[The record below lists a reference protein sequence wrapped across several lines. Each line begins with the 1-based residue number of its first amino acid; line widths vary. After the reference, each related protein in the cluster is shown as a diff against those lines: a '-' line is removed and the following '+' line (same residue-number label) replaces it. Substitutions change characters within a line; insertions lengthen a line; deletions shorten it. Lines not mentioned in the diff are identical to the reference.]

1 MHISVNDYMD
11 DTNEIFFNENIKSV
25 NKVVELL
32 LLTCAAVPVAF
43 TILTLIKIW
52 RVPHSYSAL
61 MFFYSVFCF
70 VIAHWLNRFPKTQK
84 IGMYFGIIAAALFV
98 ELLAVKNIIQ
108 VNITYAAV
116 PFLSCL
122 YFNKRVT
129 VTSTLT
135 SFALMV
141 FALFIRSKTVL
152 TVMATDVQLHTPQ
165 TWFIS
170 TLVGY
175 SIEFLFIFLIALTM
189 ANRSHKAIEL
199 LHSQNVNLQKTQDM
213 IIGFV
218 ASCLGSHDLFT
229 GRHVQHTKHYV
240 RIIATKLRDLGY
252 YRDILTDETIHLY
265 ETAAFLHDIG
275 KIHVPEGVLN
285 KIGKFTEEE
294 YNVMKSHPV
303 EGKRLLEQ
311 LPKIGDGEFNKIAI
325 DMAFCHHEKWDGS
338 GYPCGLK
345 GEEIPLSARIM
356 AAADVM
362 DALISKRL
370 YKEPFTINEAIDIFN
385 DSVSKNFEPCIVE
398 ATIACQMEIAELA
411 KTFKMQEAET
421 EKQEVEWW
429 ENYHN
434 SIKKFET

>member
-1 MHISVNDYMD
+1 M
-11 DTNEIFFNENIKSV
+11 NETEDFFNENIRSV
-25 NKVVELL
+25 NKVVEIII
-32 LLTCAAVPVAF
+32 LTCAAVPLAF
-43 TILTLIKIW
+43 CILTLCGIW
-52 RVPHSYSAL
+52 RVPHTYSASIFSYSICC
-61 MFFYSVFCF
+61 FF
-70 VIAHWLNRFPKTQK
+70 IAHWLNKFQKTQK
-84 IGMYFGIIAAALFV
+84 VGMYFGIISTALFV
-98 ELLAVKNIIQ
+98 ELLAVRNIIQ

-122 YFNKRVT
+122 YFNKKIT
-129 VTSTLT
+129 ITSTIT
-135 SFALMV
+135 SFLLMV
-141 FALFIRSKTVL
+141 LALFIRSKTVL
-152 TVMATDVQLHTPQ
+152 SVMATDVQVHTPH

-175 SIEFLFIFLIALTM
+175 SIEFLFIFLMAITM

-199 LHSQNVNLQKTQDM
+199 LHTQNQNLQNTQDM

-240 RIIATKLRDLGY
+240 KIIATKLRDLGY
-252 YRDILTDETIHLY
+252 YQDILTDETIHLY

-275 KIHVPEGVLN
+275 KIHIPEGVLN
-285 KIGKFTEEE
+285 KIGKFTEED
-294 YNVMKSHPV
+294 YKVMKTHPV

-311 LPKIGDGEFNKIAI
+311 LPKIGDGRFNQIAI
-325 DMAFCHHEKWDGS
+325 DMAFCHHEKWDGT
-338 GYPCGLK
+338 GYPRGLK
-345 GEEIPLSARIM
+345 GTEIPLCGRIM

-385 DSVSKNFEPCIVE
+385 ESVEKQFEPCIVE
-398 ATIACQMEIAELA
+398 ATKACQQEIEELA
-411 KTFKMQEAET
+411 RSFKMQEAET
-421 EKQEVEWW
+421 EKQEVEWC

-434 SIKKFET
+434 SMKKFEA

>member
-1 MHISVNDYMD
+1 M
-11 DTNEIFFNENIKSV
+11 NETEDFFNENIRSV
-25 NKVVELL
+25 NKVVEIII
-32 LLTCAAVPVAF
+32 LTCAAVPLAF
-43 TILTLIKIW
+43 CILTLCGIW
-52 RVPHSYSAL
+52 RVPHTYSASIFSYSICC
-61 MFFYSVFCF
+61 FFV
-70 VIAHWLNRFPKTQK
+70 AHSLNKFQKTQK
-84 IGMYFGIIAAALFV
+84 VGMYFGIISTALFV
-98 ELLAVKNIIQ
+98 ELLAVRNIIQ

-122 YFNKRVT
+122 YFNKKIT
-129 VTSTLT
+129 ITSTIT
-135 SFALMV
+135 SFLLMV
-141 FALFIRSKTVL
+141 LALFIRSKTVL
-152 TVMATDVQLHTPQ
+152 SVMATDVQVHTPH

-175 SIEFLFIFLIALTM
+175 SIEFLFIFLMAITM

-199 LHSQNVNLQKTQDM
+199 LHTQNQNLQNTQDM

-240 RIIATKLRDLGY
+240 KIIATKLRDLGY
-252 YRDILTDETIHLY
+252 YQDILTDETIHLY

-275 KIHVPEGVLN
+275 KIHIPEGVLN
-285 KIGKFTEEE
+285 KIGKFTEED
-294 YNVMKSHPV
+294 YKVMKTHPV

-311 LPKIGDGEFNKIAI
+311 LPKIGDGRFNQIAI
-325 DMAFCHHEKWDGS
+325 DMAFCHHEKWDGT
-338 GYPCGLK
+338 GYPRGLK
-345 GEEIPLSARIM
+345 GTEIPLCGRIM

-385 DSVSKNFEPCIVE
+385 ESVEKQFEPCIVE
-398 ATIACQMEIAELA
+398 ATKACQQEIEELA
-411 KTFKMQEAET
+411 RSFKMQEAET

-434 SIKKFET
+434 SMKKFEA

>member
-1 MHISVNDYMD
+1 MMND
-11 DTNEIFFNENIKSV
+11 TSELFFNENIRSV
-25 NKVVELL
+25 NKVVEIL
-32 LLTCAAVPVAF
+32 LLTCAVVPVAF
-43 TILTLIKIW
+43 CILTLCGIW
-52 RVPHSYSAL
+52 RVPHSYSASI
-61 MFFYSVFCF
+61 FSYSIMCF
-70 VIAHWLNRFPKTQK
+70 LISHWLNKSPKTQK
-84 IGMYFGIIAAALFV
+84 IGMYAGIIFTALFV
-98 ELLAVKNIIQ
+98 ELLAVRNIIQ

-122 YFNKRVT
+122 YFNKKIT
-129 VTSTLT
+129 ITSTIT

-152 TVMATDVQLHTPQ
+152 TVMATDVQVHTPQ

-189 ANRSHKAIEL
+189 AKRSHKAIEL
-199 LHSQNVNLQKTQDM
+199 LHTQNQNLQNTQDM

-240 RIIATKLRDLGY
+240 RIIASKLRELGY
-252 YRDILTDETIHLY
+252 YRDVLTDENIHLY

-275 KIHVPEGVLN
+275 KIHIPEGVLN
-285 KIGKFTEEE
+285 KIGKFTEED
-294 YNVMKSHPV
+294 YKVMKTHPV

-311 LPKIGDGEFNKIAI
+311 LPKIGDGRFNQIAI
-325 DMAFCHHEKWDGS
+325 DMAFTHHEKWDGT
-338 GYPCGLK
+338 GYPRGLK
-345 GEEIPLSARIM
+345 GEEIPLCGRIM

-370 YKEPFTINEAIDIFN
+370 YKEPFTINEAINIFN
-385 DSVSKNFEPCIVE
+385 ESIEKQFEPCIVE
-398 ATIACQMEIAELA
+398 ATKACHAEIEELA
-411 KTFKMQEAET
+411 GTFKKQEAET

-434 SIKKFET
+434 SMKKYEEK

>member
-1 MHISVNDYMD
+1 MD
-11 DTNEIFFNENIKSV
+11 ETNEIFFDENISAV
-25 NKVVELL
+25 NKVVEIL
-32 LLTCAAVPVAF
+32 LLTCAVVPIAF
-43 TILTLIKIW
+43 CILTLCKIW

-61 MFFYSVFCF
+61 MFSYSVVVFF
-70 VIAHWLNRFPKTQK
+70 IAHNLNKFPNLRKL
-84 IGMYFGIIAAALFV
+84 GMYFGITCTAVFV
-98 ELLAVKNIIQ
+98 ELLAIKNIIQ

-122 YFNKRVT
+122 YFNRKIT
-129 VTSTLT
+129 ITSTIT

-141 FALFIRSKTVL
+141 VALFLRSRAVL
-152 TVMATDVQLHTPQ
+152 DIMATDIQVHTPN

-170 TLVGY
+170 SLVGY

-189 ANRSHKAIEL
+189 ANRSRKAIEL
-199 LHSQNVNLQKTQDM
+199 LQTQNLNLQKTQDM

-240 RIIATKLRDLGY
+240 KIIALKLRELGY
-252 YRDILTDETIHLY
+252 YQDELTDETIHLY

-285 KIGKFTEEE
+285 KIGKFTEED
-294 YNVMKSHPV
+294 YNVMKTHPV

-311 LPKIGDGEFNKIAI
+311 LPKIGDGQFNKIAI
-325 DMAFCHHEKWDGS
+325 DMAFCHHEKWDGT
-338 GYPCGLK
+338 GYPRGLK
-345 GEEIPLSARIM
+345 GEEIPLCARIM

-370 YKEPFTINEAIDIFN
+370 YKEPFTIDEAIVIFN
-385 DSVSKNFEPCIVE
+385 DSVSISFEPCIVQ
-398 ATIACQMEIAELA
+398 ATIECQREIKELA
-411 KTFKMQEAET
+411 RAFKMQEAET
-421 EKQEVEWW
+421 EKKEVEWW
-429 ENYHN
+429 QNYHN
-434 SIKKFET
+434 SVTKYS

>member
-1 MHISVNDYMD
+1 M
-11 DTNEIFFNENIKSV
+11 NETEDFFNENIRSV
-25 NKVVELL
+25 NKVVEIII
-32 LLTCAAVPVAF
+32 LTCAAVPLAF
-43 TILTLIKIW
+43 CILTLCGIW
-52 RVPHSYSAL
+52 RVPHTYSASIFSYSICC
-61 MFFYSVFCF
+61 FC
-70 VIAHWLNRFPKTQK
+70 IAHWLNKFQKTQK
-84 IGMYFGIIAAALFV
+84 VGMYFGIISTALFV
-98 ELLAVKNIIQ
+98 ELLAVRNIIQ

-122 YFNKRVT
+122 YFNKKIT
-129 VTSTLT
+129 ITSTIT
-135 SFALMV
+135 SFLLMV
-141 FALFIRSKTVL
+141 LALFIRSKTVL
-152 TVMATDVQLHTPQ
+152 SVMATDVQVHTPH

-175 SIEFLFIFLIALTM
+175 SIEFLFIFLMAITM

-199 LHSQNVNLQKTQDM
+199 LHTQNQNLQNTQDM

-240 RIIATKLRDLGY
+240 KIIATKLRDLGY
-252 YRDILTDETIHLY
+252 YQDILTDETIHLY

-275 KIHVPEGVLN
+275 KIHIPEGVLN
-285 KIGKFTEEE
+285 KIGKFTEED
-294 YNVMKSHPV
+294 YKVMKTHPV

-311 LPKIGDGEFNKIAI
+311 LPKIGDGRFNQIAI
-325 DMAFCHHEKWDGS
+325 DMAFCHHEKWDGT
-338 GYPCGLK
+338 GYPRGLK
-345 GEEIPLSARIM
+345 GTEIPLCGRIM

-385 DSVSKNFEPCIVE
+385 ESVEKQFEPCIVE
-398 ATIACQMEIAELA
+398 ATKACQQEIEELA
-411 KTFKMQEAET
+411 RSFKMQEAET

-434 SIKKFET
+434 SMKKFEA

>member
-1 MHISVNDYMD
+1 MND
-11 DTNEIFFNENIKSV
+11 TTELFFNENIRSV
-25 NKVVELL
+25 NKVVEILI
-32 LLTCAAVPVAF
+32 LTCAVVPVSF
-43 TILTLIKIW
+43 CILTLCGIW

-61 MFFYSVFCF
+61 MFSYSVLCF
-70 VIAHWLNRFPKTQK
+70 FIAHALNRSWRTQN
-84 IGMYFGIIAAALFV
+84 IGMYFGIIATALFV
-98 ELLAVKNIIQ
+98 ELLAVKNIIS

-122 YFNKRVT
+122 YFNRKIT
-129 VTSTLT
+129 ITSTLT
-135 SFALMV
+135 AFALMV
-141 FALFIRSKTVL
+141 FALFLRSRTVL
-152 TVMATDVQLHTPQ
+152 TVMATDVQVHTPH

-170 TLVGY
+170 SLVGY
-175 SIEFLFIFLIALTM
+175 SVEFLFIFLLALTM

-199 LHSQNVNLQKTQDM
+199 LHTQNVNLQNTQDM

-240 RIIATKLRDLGY
+240 KIIATKLRDLGY
-252 YRDILTDETIHLY
+252 YTDVLTDETIHLY

-275 KIHVPEGVLN
+275 KIHIPEGVLN
-285 KIGKFTEEE
+285 KIGKFTEED
-294 YNVMKSHPV
+294 YKVMKTHPV

-311 LPKIGDGEFNKIAI
+311 LPKIGDGRFNQIAI
-325 DMAFCHHEKWDGS
+325 DMAFCHHEKWDGT
-338 GYPCGLK
+338 GYPRGLK
-345 GEEIPLSARIM
+345 GEEIPLCGRIM

-370 YKEPFTINEAIDIFN
+370 YKEPFTINEALNIFN
-385 DSVSKNFEPCIVE
+385 DSIEKQFEPCIVE
-398 ATIACQMEIAELA
+398 ATKACQSEIEQLA
-411 KTFKMQEAET
+411 RTFKMQEAET

-434 SIKKFET
+434 SMKKYDT

>member
-1 MHISVNDYMD
+1 MND
-11 DTNEIFFNENIKSV
+11 TTELFFNENIRSV
-25 NKVVELL
+25 NKVVEILI
-32 LLTCAAVPVAF
+32 LTCAVVPVSF
-43 TILTLIKIW
+43 CILTLCGIW

-61 MFFYSVFCF
+61 MFSYSVLCF
-70 VIAHWLNRFPKTQK
+70 FIAHALNRSWRTQN
-84 IGMYFGIIAAALFV
+84 IGMYFGIIATALFV
-98 ELLAVKNIIQ
+98 ELLAVKNIIS

-122 YFNKRVT
+122 YFNRKIT
-129 VTSTLT
+129 ITSTLT
-135 SFALMV
+135 AFALMV
-141 FALFIRSKTVL
+141 FALFLRSRTVL
-152 TVMATDVQLHTPQ
+152 TVMATDVQVHTPH

-170 TLVGY
+170 SLVGY
-175 SIEFLFIFLIALTM
+175 SVEFLFIFLLALTM

-199 LHSQNVNLQKTQDM
+199 LHTQNVNLQNTQDM

-240 RIIATKLRDLGY
+240 KIIATKLRDLGY
-252 YRDILTDETIHLY
+252 YTDVLTDETIHLY

-275 KIHVPEGVLN
+275 KIHIPEGVLN
-285 KIGKFTEEE
+285 KIGKFTEEDF
-294 YNVMKSHPV
+294 NVMKTHPA

-311 LPKIGDGEFNKIAI
+311 LPKIGDGRFNQIAI
-325 DMAFCHHEKWDGS
+325 DMAFCHHEKWDGT
-338 GYPCGLK
+338 GYPRGLK
-345 GEEIPLSARIM
+345 GEEIPLCGRIM

-385 DSVSKNFEPCIVE
+385 DLIEKQFEPCIVE
-398 ATIACQMEIAELA
+398 ATKACQSEIEQLA
-411 KTFKMQEAET
+411 RTFKMQEAET

-434 SIKKFET
+434 SMKKYDT

>member
-1 MHISVNDYMD
+1 MT
-11 DTNEIFFNENIKSV
+11 DTTELFFNENIRSV
-25 NKVVELL
+25 NKVVEILI
-32 LLTCAAVPVAF
+32 LTCAVVPVAF
-43 TILTLIKIW
+43 CILTLCKIW
-52 RVPHSYSAL
+52 RVPHEYSAMMFSYS
-61 MFFYSVFCF
+61 FVSF
-70 VIAHWLNRFPKTQK
+70 VIAHWLNKFPKTQK
-84 IGMYFGIIAAALFV
+84 VGMYFGIICTAVFV
-98 ELLAVKNIIQ
+98 ELLAIRNIIQ

-122 YFNKRVT
+122 YFNKKIT
-129 VTSTLT
+129 ITSTIT

-141 FALFIRSKTVL
+141 LALFIRSKTVL
-152 TVMATDVQLHTPQ
+152 TVMATDVQVHTPH

-170 TLVGY
+170 TMVGY

-189 ANRSHKAIEL
+189 AKRSHKAIEL
-199 LHSQNVNLQKTQDM
+199 LHTQNQNLQNTQDM

-240 RIIATKLRDLGY
+240 RIIATKLRELGY
-252 YRDILTDETIHLY
+252 YTDVLTDETIHLY

-275 KIHVPEGVLN
+275 KIHIPEGVLN
-285 KIGKFTEEE
+285 KIGKFTEED
-294 YNVMKSHPV
+294 YKVMKTHPV

-311 LPKIGDGEFNKIAI
+311 LPKIGDGRFNKIAI
-325 DMAFCHHEKWDGS
+325 DMAFCHHEKWDGT
-338 GYPCGLK
+338 GYPRGLK
-345 GEEIPLSARIM
+345 GEEIPLSGRIM

-385 DSVSKNFEPCIVE
+385 ESISKQFEPCIVE
-398 ATIACQMEIAELA
+398 ATKACQEEIEELA
-411 KTFKMQEAET
+411 RTFKKQEAES

-434 SIKKFET
+434 SMKKYDT

>member
-1 MHISVNDYMD
+1 MT
-11 DTNEIFFNENIKSV
+11 DTTELFFNENIRSV
-25 NKVVELL
+25 NKVVEILI
-32 LLTCAAVPVAF
+32 LTCAVVPVAVC
-43 TILTLIKIW
+43 ILTLCKIW
-52 RVPHSYSAL
+52 RVPPEYSAMMFSYS
-61 MFFYSVFCF
+61 FVSF
-70 VIAHWLNRFPKTQK
+70 VIAHWLNKFPKTQK
-84 IGMYFGIIAAALFV
+84 VGMYFGIICTAVFV
-98 ELLAVKNIIQ
+98 ELLAIRNIIQ

-122 YFNKRVT
+122 YFNKKIT
-129 VTSTLT
+129 ITSTIT
-135 SFALMV
+135 SFGLMV
-141 FALFIRSKTVL
+141 LALFIRSKTVL
-152 TVMATDVQLHTPQ
+152 TVMATDVQVHTPH

-170 TLVGY
+170 TMVGY

-189 ANRSHKAIEL
+189 AKRSHKAIEL
-199 LHSQNVNLQKTQDM
+199 LHTQNQNLQNTQDM

-240 RIIATKLRDLGY
+240 RIIATKLRELGY
-252 YRDILTDETIHLY
+252 YTDVLTDETIHLY

-275 KIHVPEGVLN
+275 KIHIPEGVLN
-285 KIGKFTEEE
+285 KIGKFTEED
-294 YNVMKSHPV
+294 YKVMKTHPV

-311 LPKIGDGEFNKIAI
+311 LPKIGDGRFNKIAI
-325 DMAFCHHEKWDGS
+325 DMAFCHHEKWDGT
-338 GYPCGLK
+338 GYPRGLK
-345 GEEIPLSARIM
+345 GEEIPLSGRIM

-385 DSVSKNFEPCIVE
+385 ESISKQFEPCIVE
-398 ATIACQMEIAELA
+398 ATKACQEEIEELA
-411 KTFKMQEAET
+411 RTFKKQEAET

-434 SIKKFET
+434 SMKKFDT

>member
-1 MHISVNDYMD
+1 M
-11 DTNEIFFNENIKSV
+11 NETEDFFNENIRSV
-25 NKVVELL
+25 NKVVEIII
-32 LLTCAAVPVAF
+32 LTCAAVPLAF
-43 TILTLIKIW
+43 CILTLCGIW
-52 RVPHSYSAL
+52 RVPHTYSASIFSYSICC
-61 MFFYSVFCF
+61 FF
-70 VIAHWLNRFPKTQK
+70 IAHWLNKFQKTQK
-84 IGMYFGIIAAALFV
+84 VGMYFGIISTALFV
-98 ELLAVKNIIQ
+98 ELLAVRNIIQ

-122 YFNKRVT
+122 YFNKKIT
-129 VTSTLT
+129 ITSTIT
-135 SFALMV
+135 SFLLMV
-141 FALFIRSKTVL
+141 LALFIRSKTVL
-152 TVMATDVQLHTPQ
+152 SVMATDVQVHTPH

-175 SIEFLFIFLIALTM
+175 SIEFLFIFLMAITM

-199 LHSQNVNLQKTQDM
+199 LHTQNQNLQNTQDM

-240 RIIATKLRDLGY
+240 KIIATKLRDLGY
-252 YRDILTDETIHLY
+252 YQDILTDETIHLY

-275 KIHVPEGVLN
+275 KIHIPEGVLN
-285 KIGKFTEEE
+285 KIGKFTEED
-294 YNVMKSHPV
+294 YKVMKTHPV

-311 LPKIGDGEFNKIAI
+311 LPKIGDGRFNQIAI
-325 DMAFCHHEKWDGS
+325 DMAFCHHEKWDGT
-338 GYPCGLK
+338 GYPRGLK
-345 GEEIPLSARIM
+345 GTEIPLCGRIM

-385 DSVSKNFEPCIVE
+385 ESVEKQFEPCIVE
-398 ATIACQMEIAELA
+398 ATKACQQEIEELA
-411 KTFKMQEAET
+411 RSFKMQEAET

-434 SIKKFET
+434 SMKKFEA

>member
-1 MHISVNDYMD
+1 MMN
-11 DTNEIFFNENIKSV
+11 DTNEIFFDENIRSV
-25 NKVVELL
+25 NKVVEILL
-32 LLTCAAVPVAF
+32 LSCAIVPLSFYV
-43 TILTLIKIW
+43 LTLLKIW

-61 MFFYSVFCF
+61 MFAYSILAFF
-70 VIAHWLNRFPKTQK
+70 IAHNLNKYSETRK
-84 IGMYFGIIAAALFV
+84 IGMYFGIICAAVFV

-122 YFNKRVT
+122 YFNKKIT
-129 VTSTLT
+129 VTSTIT

-141 FALFIRSKTVL
+141 VALFIRSRTVL
-152 TVMATDVQLHTPQ
+152 QVMATDLQVHTPT

-175 SIEFLFIFLIALTM
+175 SIEFVFIFLIALTM
-189 ANRSHKAIEL
+189 ANRSHKAIQL
-199 LHSQNVNLQKTQDM
+199 LQTQNSNLQNTQEM

-240 RIIATKLRDLGY
+240 KIIATKLRDSGY
-252 YRDILTDETIHLY
+252 YQDILTDETIHLY

-285 KIGKFTEEE
+285 KIGKFTKEDYE
-294 YNVMKSHPV
+294 VMKSHPV
-303 EGKRLLEQ
+303 EGKRLLDQ
-311 LPKIGDGEFNKIAI
+311 LPKIGDGQFNKISI

-338 GYPCGLK
+338 GYPRGLK
-345 GEEIPLSARIM
+345 GEEIPLCARIM

-370 YKEPFTINEAIDIFN
+370 YKDPFTIKEAIDIFN
-385 DSVSKNFEPCIVE
+385 ESIGRDFEPCIAQ
-398 ATIACQMEIAELA
+398 ATIDCQAEIEELA
-411 KTFKMQEAET
+411 KSFKMQEAES
-421 EKQEVEWW
+421 EQKEVEWW
-429 ENYHN
+429 QNYHN
-434 SIKKFET
+434 SMKKYE

>member
-1 MHISVNDYMD
+1 MND
-11 DTNEIFFNENIKSV
+11 TTELFFNENIRSV
-25 NKVVELL
+25 NKVVEIL
-32 LLTCAAVPVAF
+32 LLTCAVVPVAF
-43 TILTLIKIW
+43 CILTLCGIW
-52 RVPHSYSAL
+52 RVPHGYSAL
-61 MFFYSVFCF
+61 MFSYSILCF
-70 VIAHWLNRFPKTQK
+70 AIAHGLNVSWRTQK
-84 IGMYFGIIAAALFV
+84 IGMYFGIITTALFV
-98 ELLAVKNIIQ
+98 ELLAVRNIIQ

-122 YFNKRVT
+122 YFNKKIT
-129 VTSTLT
+129 ITSTIT

-141 FALFIRSKTVL
+141 FALFIRSKTIL
-152 TVMATDVQLHTPQ
+152 TVMATDVQVHTPH

-189 ANRSHKAIEL
+189 AKRSHKAIEL
-199 LHSQNVNLQKTQDM
+199 LHSQNINLQNTQDM

-252 YRDILTDETIHLY
+252 YTDVLTDETIHLY

-275 KIHVPEGVLN
+275 KIHIPEGVLN
-285 KIGKFTEEE
+285 KIGKFTEED
-294 YNVMKSHPV
+294 YKVMKTHPA

-311 LPKIGDGEFNKIAI
+311 LPKIGDGRFNQIAI
-325 DMAFCHHEKWDGS
+325 DMAFCHHEKWDGT
-338 GYPCGLK
+338 GYPRGLK
-345 GEEIPLSARIM
+345 AEEIPLCGRIM

-385 DSVSKNFEPCIVE
+385 EEVEKQFEPCVVE
-398 ATIACQMEIAELA
+398 ATKACQADIEQLA

-434 SIKKFET
+434 SMKKFDV

>member
-1 MHISVNDYMD
+1 MMND
-11 DTNEIFFNENIKSV
+11 TSELFFNENIRSV
-25 NKVVELL
+25 NKVVEIL
-32 LLTCAAVPVAF
+32 LLTCAVVPVAF
-43 TILTLIKIW
+43 CILTLCGIW
-52 RVPHSYSAL
+52 RVPHSYSASI
-61 MFFYSVFCF
+61 FSYSIMCF
-70 VIAHWLNRFPKTQK
+70 LISHWLNKSPKTQK
-84 IGMYFGIIAAALFV
+84 IGMYAGIIFTALFV
-98 ELLAVKNIIQ
+98 ELLAVRNIIQ

-122 YFNKRVT
+122 YFNKKIT
-129 VTSTLT
+129 ITSTIT

-152 TVMATDVQLHTPQ
+152 TVMATDVQVHTPQ

-189 ANRSHKAIEL
+189 AKRSHKAIEL
-199 LHSQNVNLQKTQDM
+199 LHTQNQNLQNTQDM

-240 RIIATKLRDLGY
+240 RIIASKLRELGY
-252 YRDILTDETIHLY
+252 YRDVLTDENIHLY

-275 KIHVPEGVLN
+275 KIHIPEGVLN
-285 KIGKFTEEE
+285 KIGKFTEED
-294 YNVMKSHPV
+294 YKVMKTHPV

-311 LPKIGDGEFNKIAI
+311 LPKIGDGRFNQIAI
-325 DMAFCHHEKWDGS
+325 DMAFTHHEKWDGT
-338 GYPCGLK
+338 GYPRGLK
-345 GEEIPLSARIM
+345 GEEIPLCGRIM

-362 DALISKRL
+362 DAFISKRL
-370 YKEPFTINEAIDIFN
+370 YKEPFTINEAINIFN
-385 DSVSKNFEPCIVE
+385 ESIEKQFEPCIVE
-398 ATIACQMEIAELA
+398 ATKACQAEIEELA
-411 KTFKMQEAET
+411 RTFKKQEAET

-434 SIKKFET
+434 SMKKYEGEIK

>member
-1 MHISVNDYMD
+1 MND
-11 DTNEIFFNENIKSV
+11 TTELFFNENIRSV
-25 NKVVELL
+25 NKVVEILI
-32 LLTCAAVPVAF
+32 LTCAVVPVSF
-43 TILTLIKIW
+43 CILTLCGIW

-61 MFFYSVFCF
+61 MFSYSVLCF
-70 VIAHWLNRFPKTQK
+70 FIAHALNRSWRTQN
-84 IGMYFGIIAAALFV
+84 IGMYFGIIATALFV
-98 ELLAVKNIIQ
+98 ELLAVKNIIS

-122 YFNKRVT
+122 YFNRKIT
-129 VTSTLT
+129 ITSTLT
-135 SFALMV
+135 AFALMV
-141 FALFIRSKTVL
+141 FALFLRSRTVL
-152 TVMATDVQLHTPQ
+152 TVMATDVQVHTPH

-170 TLVGY
+170 SLVGY
-175 SIEFLFIFLIALTM
+175 SVEFLFIFLLALTM

-199 LHSQNVNLQKTQDM
+199 LHTQNVNLQNTQDM

-240 RIIATKLRDLGY
+240 KIIATKLRDLGY
-252 YRDILTDETIHLY
+252 YTDVLTDETIHLY

-275 KIHVPEGVLN
+275 KIHIPEGVLN
-285 KIGKFTEEE
+285 KIGKFTEED
-294 YNVMKSHPV
+294 YKVMKTHPV

-311 LPKIGDGEFNKIAI
+311 LPKIGDGRFNQIAI
-325 DMAFCHHEKWDGS
+325 DMAFCHHEKWDGT
-338 GYPCGLK
+338 GYPRGLK
-345 GEEIPLSARIM
+345 GEEIPLCGRIM

-370 YKEPFTINEAIDIFN
+370 YKEPFTINEALNIFN
-385 DSVSKNFEPCIVE
+385 DSIEKQFEPCIVE
-398 ATIACQMEIAELA
+398 ATKACQSEIEQLA
-411 KTFKMQEAET
+411 RTFKMQEAET

-434 SIKKFET
+434 SMKKFDV

>member
-1 MHISVNDYMD
+1 MND
-11 DTNEIFFNENIKSV
+11 TTEIFFNENIRSV
-25 NKVVELL
+25 NKVVEIL
-32 LLTCAAVPVAF
+32 LLTCAVVPLAF
-43 TILTLIKIW
+43 CILTLCGIW
-52 RVPHSYSAL
+52 RVPHSYSAV
-61 MFFYSVFCF
+61 MFSYSIVCF
-70 VIAHWLNRFPKTQK
+70 LIAHWLNRSPRTRK
-84 IGMYFGIIAAALFV
+84 IGTYFGIIATALFV
-98 ELLAVKNIIQ
+98 ELLALRNIIQ

-122 YFNKRVT
+122 YFNKKIT
-129 VTSTLT
+129 VTSTIT

-141 FALFIRSKTVL
+141 FALFIRSKTIL
-152 TVMATDVQLHTPQ
+152 TVMATDVQVHTPH

-175 SIEFLFIFLIALTM
+175 SVEFLFIFLLALTM

-199 LHSQNVNLQKTQDM
+199 LHTQNVNLQNTQDM

-240 RIIATKLRDLGY
+240 RIISTKLRELGY
-252 YRDILTDETIHLY
+252 YQDVLTDETIHLY

-275 KIHVPEGVLN
+275 KIHIPEGVLN
-285 KIGKFTEEE
+285 KIGKFTEED
-294 YNVMKSHPV
+294 YKVMKTHPV

-311 LPKIGDGEFNKIAI
+311 LPKIGDGRFNQIAI
-325 DMAFCHHEKWDGS
+325 DMAFTHHEKWDGT
-338 GYPCGLK
+338 GYPRGLK
-345 GEEIPLSARIM
+345 GTEIPLCGRIM

-385 DSVSKNFEPCIVE
+385 ESIEKQFEPCIVE
-398 ATIACQMEIAELA
+398 ATKACQEEIEQLA
-411 KTFKMQEAET
+411 RTFKMQEAET
-421 EKQEVEWW
+421 EKEEVEWW

-434 SIKKFET
+434 SMKKYEA

>member
-1 MHISVNDYMD
+1 M
-11 DTNEIFFNENIKSV
+11 NETEDFFNENIRSV
-25 NKVVELL
+25 NKVVEIII
-32 LLTCAAVPVAF
+32 LTCAAVPLAF
-43 TILTLIKIW
+43 CILTLCGIW
-52 RVPHSYSAL
+52 RVPHTYSASIFSYSICC
-61 MFFYSVFCF
+61 FF
-70 VIAHWLNRFPKTQK
+70 IAHWLNKFQKTQK
-84 IGMYFGIIAAALFV
+84 VGMYFGIISTALFV
-98 ELLAVKNIIQ
+98 ELLAVRNIIQ

-122 YFNKRVT
+122 YFNKKIT
-129 VTSTLT
+129 ITSTIT
-135 SFALMV
+135 SFLLMV
-141 FALFIRSKTVL
+141 LALFIRSKTVL
-152 TVMATDVQLHTPQ
+152 SVMATDVQVHTPH

-175 SIEFLFIFLIALTM
+175 SIEFLFIFLMAITM

-199 LHSQNVNLQKTQDM
+199 LHTQNQNLQNTQDM

-240 RIIATKLRDLGY
+240 KIIATKLRDLGY
-252 YRDILTDETIHLY
+252 YQDILTDETIHLY

-275 KIHVPEGVLN
+275 KIHIPEGVLN
-285 KIGKFTEEE
+285 KIGKFTEED
-294 YNVMKSHPV
+294 YKVMKTHPV

-311 LPKIGDGEFNKIAI
+311 LPKIGDGRFNQIAI
-325 DMAFCHHEKWDGS
+325 DMAFCHHEKWDGT
-338 GYPCGLK
+338 GYPRGLK
-345 GEEIPLSARIM
+345 GTEIPLCGRIM

-385 DSVSKNFEPCIVE
+385 ESVEKQFEPCIVE
-398 ATIACQMEIAELA
+398 ATKACQQEIEELA
-411 KTFKMQEAET
+411 SSFKMQEAET

-434 SIKKFET
+434 SMKKFEA

>member
-1 MHISVNDYMD
+1 MTDTTELFFYENIRSVNR
-11 DTNEIFFNENIKSV
+11 
-25 NKVVELL
+25 VVAILL
-32 LLTCAAVPVAF
+32 LHCAGVPLAF
-43 TILTLIKIW
+43 YILTLCGIW
-52 RVPHSYSAL
+52 RVPHTYSAIV
-61 MFFYSVFCF
+61 FFYSILCF
-70 VIAHWLNRFPKTQK
+70 LIVHWLNKFPGTR
-84 IGMYFGIIAAALFV
+84 IFGMYVGIISTALFV
-98 ELLAVKNIIQ
+98 ELLAVKNVIQ

-122 YFNKRVT
+122 YFNRKIT
-129 VTSTLT
+129 ITSTIT

-141 FALFIRSKTVL
+141 FALFVRSKTVL
-152 TVMATDVQLHTPQ
+152 TVMATDVQIHTPH

-170 TLVGY
+170 TLAGY
-175 SIEFLFIFLIALTM
+175 SIEFIFIFLIAFTM

-199 LHSQNVNLQKTQDM
+199 LHIQNENLQNTQDM

-240 RIIATKLRDLGY
+240 KIIATKLRDLGY
-252 YRDILTDETIHLY
+252 YKDVLTDETIHLY

-275 KIHVPEGVLN
+275 KIHIPEGVLN
-285 KIGKFTEEE
+285 KIGKFTEED
-294 YNVMKSHPV
+294 YKVMKTHPV

-311 LPKIGDGEFNKIAI
+311 LPKIGDGRFNQIAI
-325 DMAFCHHEKWDGS
+325 DMAFCHHEKWDGT
-338 GYPCGLK
+338 GYPRGLK
-345 GEEIPLSARIM
+345 GTEIPLCGRIM

-385 DSVSKNFEPCIVE
+385 ESIEKQFEPCIVE
-398 ATIACQMEIAELA
+398 ATKECQDEIEELA
-411 KTFKMQEAET
+411 RTFKKQEAES

-434 SIKKFET
+434 SVKKYDA

>member
-1 MHISVNDYMD
+1 MN
-11 DTNEIFFNENIKSV
+11 DTNELFFNENIRSV
-25 NKVVELL
+25 NKVVEILL
-32 LLTCAAVPVAF
+32 LVCAVVPVAF
-43 TILTLIKIW
+43 CILTLCGIW
-52 RVPHSYSAL
+52 RVPHSYSAV
-61 MFFYSVFCF
+61 MFSYSIASFC
-70 VIAHWLNRFPKTQK
+70 IAHFMNQFPGIRK
-84 IGMYFGIIAAALFV
+84 IGMYFGIISTAVFV

-108 VNITYAAV
+108 VNITYAGV

-122 YFNKRVT
+122 YFNKRIT
-129 VTSTLT
+129 ITSTIT
-135 SFALMV
+135 SYALMV
-141 FALFIRSKTVL
+141 LALFIRSKTIL
-152 TVMATDVQLHTPQ
+152 TVMATDVQVHTPH

-170 TLVGY
+170 TVVGY

-189 ANRSHKAIEL
+189 AKRSNKAIQL
-199 LHSQNVNLQKTQDM
+199 LQAQNNNLQKTQDM

-240 RIIATKLRDLGY
+240 RIISLKLRELGY
-252 YRDILTDETIHLY
+252 YQDILTDENIHLY

-285 KIGKFTEEE
+285 KIGKFTEED
-294 YNVMKSHPV
+294 YKVMKTHPI

-311 LPKIGDGEFNKIAI
+311 LPKIGNGEFNKIAI

-338 GYPCGLK
+338 GYPRGLK
-345 GEEIPLSARIM
+345 GEEIPLCARIM

-370 YKEPFTINEAIDIFN
+370 YKEPFSIGEAINIFI
-385 DSVSKNFEPCIVE
+385 DSSNIYFEPCIVQ
-398 ATIACQMEIAELA
+398 ATIQCQNEIQNLA
-411 KTFKMQEAET
+411 KTFKMDEAVT

-434 SIKKFET
+434 SLKKFEKN

>member
-1 MHISVNDYMD
+1 MND
-11 DTNEIFFNENIKSV
+11 TTELFFNENIRSV
-25 NKVVELL
+25 NKVVEILI
-32 LLTCAAVPVAF
+32 LTCAVVPVSF
-43 TILTLIKIW
+43 CILTLCGIW

-61 MFFYSVFCF
+61 MFSYSVLCF
-70 VIAHWLNRFPKTQK
+70 FIAHALNRSWRTQN
-84 IGMYFGIIAAALFV
+84 IGMYFGIIATALFV
-98 ELLAVKNIIQ
+98 ELLAVKNIIS

-122 YFNKRVT
+122 YFNRKIT
-129 VTSTLT
+129 ITSTLT
-135 SFALMV
+135 AFALMV
-141 FALFIRSKTVL
+141 FALFLRSRTVL
-152 TVMATDVQLHTPQ
+152 TVMATDVQVHTPH

-170 TLVGY
+170 SLVGY
-175 SIEFLFIFLIALTM
+175 SVEFLFIFLLALTM

-199 LHSQNVNLQKTQDM
+199 LHTQNVNLQNTQDM

-240 RIIATKLRDLGY
+240 KIIATKLRDLGY
-252 YRDILTDETIHLY
+252 YTDVLTDETIHLY

-275 KIHVPEGVLN
+275 KIHIPEGVLN
-285 KIGKFTEEE
+285 KIGKFTEED
-294 YNVMKSHPV
+294 YKVMKTHPV

-311 LPKIGDGEFNKIAI
+311 LPKIGDGRFNQIAI
-325 DMAFCHHEKWDGS
+325 DMAFCHHEKWDGT
-338 GYPCGLK
+338 GYPRGLK
-345 GEEIPLSARIM
+345 GEEIPLCGRIM

-370 YKEPFTINEAIDIFN
+370 YKEPFTINEALNIFN
-385 DSVSKNFEPCIVE
+385 DSIEKQFEPCIVE
-398 ATIACQMEIAELA
+398 ATKACQSEIEQLA
-411 KTFKMQEAET
+411 RTFKMQEAET

-434 SIKKFET
+434 SMKKYEA

>member
-1 MHISVNDYMD
+1 MNDTSVL
-11 DTNEIFFNENIKSV
+11 FFDENIRSV
-25 NKVVELL
+25 NKVVEILIL
-32 LLTCAAVPVAF
+32 VCAIVPVAF
-43 TILTLIKIW
+43 CILTLCGIW
-52 RVPHSYSAL
+52 RVPYLYSAG
-61 MFFYSVFCF
+61 MFAYSVVCF
-70 VIAHWLNRFPKTQK
+70 VIAHWLNKFSKTQK
-84 IGMYFGIIAAALFV
+84 LEMYFGITCTAVFV
-98 ELLAVKNIIQ
+98 ELLAVRNIIQ

-122 YFNKRVT
+122 YFNKKIT
-129 VTSTLT
+129 ITSTLT

-141 FALFIRSKTVL
+141 FALYVRSRAVL
-152 TVMATDVQLHTPQ
+152 NVMAMDIQVHTPD

-170 TLVGY
+170 SLVGY

-189 ANRSHKAIEL
+189 ARRSHKAIEL
-199 LHSQNVNLQKTQDM
+199 LHTQNVNLQKTQDM

-240 RIIATKLRDLGY
+240 KIIATKLRDQGY
-252 YRDILTDETIHLY
+252 YKDVLTDETIHLY

-275 KIHVPEGVLN
+275 KIHIPEGVLN
-285 KIGKFTEEE
+285 KIGKFTEED
-294 YNVMKSHPV
+294 YKVMKIHPV

-311 LPKIGDGEFNKIAI
+311 LPKIGDGRFNQIAI
-325 DMAFCHHEKWDGS
+325 DMAFCHHEKWDGT
-338 GYPCGLK
+338 GYPRGLK
-345 GEEIPLSARIM
+345 GDEIPLCARIM
-356 AAADVM
+356 TAADVM

-385 DSVSKNFEPCIVE
+385 ESISKQFEPCIVE
-398 ATIACQMEIAELA
+398 ATKACQTEIEQLA
-411 KTFKMQEAET
+411 RTFKMQEAES

-434 SIKKFET
+434 SMKAFEGEIK